1 MLVLELSSLK
11 IVKTWDNV
19 MVNDWWWSKIVSN
32 NVRKSHDEMNEW
44 MRTWRG
50 HFDDCGWMID
60 VWKKYQNQIKN
71 NRWGWPHKKSITNKH
86 EWMVTNAR
94 MINYESIRELY
105 SRVITL
111 SSNFC
116 FQFLSIPLI
125 LDFVATAHKGSAN
138 VA

>member
-1 MLVLELSSLK
+1 MMK
-11 IVKTWDNV
+11 WT
-19 MVNDWWWSKIVSN
+19 
-32 NVRKSHDEMNEW
+32 NEW
-44 MRTWRG
+44 E
-50 HFDDCGWMID
+50 HDDVVDILMIVDGWSMCQ
-60 VWKKYQNQIKN
+60 KYQNQIQN
-71 NRWGWPHKKSITNKH
+71 SRWGWPHKKSFTNKH
-86 EWMVTNAR
+86 EWMVKIAR

-125 LDFVATAHKGSAN
+125 FDFVATAHKGSAN